1 MRCSLLPYQFRVW
14 PRGARVSLI
23 NQAFKDSSV
32 GESGRGKQR
41 AGAPGVGVLTWA
53 FRFDQWRPNARK
65 LLALQVIFVSP
76 LCVS

>member
-32 GESGRGKQR
+32 GELGRGRQR
-41 AGAPGVGVLTWA
+41 AGAPAFLTRVWPVA
-53 FRFDQWRPNARK
+53 ANVQEK
-65 LLALQVIFVSP
+65 ISQY
-76 LCVS
+76 